1 MNAEFILVGI
11 IFILIIFVSSYGTS
25 NKVVPYIPT
34 SSVLPQYK
42 YSSEGFEEEEEEGEE
57 PFEGYEDGEEVEE
70 EGFEGYEGFEGEEDE
85 EGEGEEPFEGYEGY
99 EEDGDEEDGDEG
111 FVGGQYSMNPVYLN
125 PAMESNLNL
134 DEPRSDILSGSMN
147 RKLDP
152 VLDGISHLPGRPDC
166 IGKSANLSNSMGG
179 ICLDKHSIDLIKT
192 RGNNFA

>member
-25 NKVVPYIPT
+25 NKVVPYTPT
-34 SSVLPQYK
+34 SSVLSQYP
-42 YSSEGFEEEEEEGEE
+42 YSAEGFEEDGEEEGFEEEEG
-57 PFEGYEDGEEVEE
+57 EE
-70 EGFEGYEGFEGEEDE
+70 EGFEGFEEEGEEEGFEGFEE
-85 EGEGEEPFEGYEGY
+85 EGEEEGFEGFEEEGEE
-99 EEDGDEEDGDEG
+99 EG

-125 PAMESNLNL
+125 PAMESNLKL
-134 DEPRSDILSGSMN
+134 DEPRSELLSGSIN

-152 VLDGISHLPGRPDC
+152 VLDGISHLPGKPEC

-192 RGNNFA
+192 RGNNFS

>member
-25 NKVVPYIPT
+25 TKVVPYTPT
-34 SSVLPQYK
+34 SSVLPQYP
-42 YSSEGFEEEEEEGEE
+42 YSSEGFEDEE
-57 PFEGYEDGEEVEE
+57 EE
-70 EGFEGYEGFEGEEDE
+70 EGFEGFENEEDE
-85 EGEGEEPFEGYEGY
+85 EGEEGFKEEAEEDEEGGEGFEGYQ
-99 EEDGDEEDGDEG
+99 EEEVEENEG
-111 FVGGQYSMNPVYLN
+111 FEGGQYSMNPIYLN

-134 DEPRSDILSGSMN
+134 DEPRSDILSGSIN

-179 ICLDKHSIDLIKT
+179 ICLDQRTIALIKT
-192 RGNNFA
+192 RGNNFS

>member
-25 NKVVPYIPT
+25 TKVVPYTPT

-42 YSSEGFEEEEEEGEE
+42 YSSEGFEEEEEEEEGFEGFEEGEE
-57 PFEGYEDGEEVEE
+57 EE
-70 EGFEGYEGFEGEEDE
+70 EGFEGFEEGEQEGFE
-85 EGEGEEPFEGYEGY
+85 
-99 EEDGDEEDGDEG
+99 
-111 FVGGQYSMNPVYLN
+111 GGQYSMNPVYLN

-134 DEPRSDILSGSMN
+134 DEPRSEILSGSIN

-152 VLDGISHLPGRPDC
+152 VLDGISHLPGRPEC
-166 IGKSANLSNSMGG
+166 IGKSSYLTNSMGG

-192 RGNNFA
+192 RGNNFS

>member
-25 NKVVPYIPT
+25 TKVVPYTPT

-42 YSSEGFEEEEEEGEE
+42 YSSEGFEEEEEE
-57 PFEGYEDGEEVEE
+57 E
-70 EGFEGYEGFEGEEDE
+70 EGFEGFEEGEQEGFE
-85 EGEGEEPFEGYEGY
+85 
-99 EEDGDEEDGDEG
+99 
-111 FVGGQYSMNPVYLN
+111 GGQYSMNPVYLN

-134 DEPRSDILSGSMN
+134 DEPRSEILSGSIN

-152 VLDGISHLPGRPDC
+152 VLDGISHLPGRPEC
-166 IGKSANLSNSMGG
+166 IGKSSYLTNSMGG

-192 RGNNFA
+192 RGNNFS